1 VQLET
6 SVSDALIDIRVY
18 NETKRAAMCQRCG
31 VKIYP
36 PVLLELHL
44 ERHRMRDE
52 FLREEVKKLQATMG
66 RMKAK

>member
-1 VQLET
+1 M
-6 SVSDALIDIRVY
+6 
-18 NETKRAAMCQRCG
+18 RAAMCQRCG

-36 PVLLELHL
+36 PVLLDLHL
-44 ERHRMRDE
+44 QRHRMRDE